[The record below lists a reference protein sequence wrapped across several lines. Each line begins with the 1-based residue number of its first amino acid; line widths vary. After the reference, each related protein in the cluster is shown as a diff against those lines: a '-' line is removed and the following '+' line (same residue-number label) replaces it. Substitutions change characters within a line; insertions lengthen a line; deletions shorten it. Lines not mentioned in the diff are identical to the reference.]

1 MSGGDAVVL
10 YDYEGVER
18 GFVREKARCINVGTD
33 SIKQLRGK
41 LHFNVSRLQVGICES
56 SRHSTEYEMDGP
68 RAFAWGL
75 IYVIL
80 IPFWVCHTDFPITAL
95 GSP

>member
-18 GFVREKARCINVGTD
+18 GFVREKARCINMGTD
-33 SIKQLRGK
+33 SIEQLRGE
-41 LHFNVSRLQVGICES
+41 LHFYVSRCES
-56 SRHSTEYEMDGP
+56 SRHSTEYEMK
-68 RAFAWGL
+68 WNICLVL
-75 IYVIL
+75 IYEIPM
-80 IPFWVCHTDFPITAL
+80 PFWVCHTDLPITAL